1 MKTLLRRYL
10 TTLAYAAHDKD
21 ARRQRQAADAA
32 LRKAEEALVKL
43 HARKTAPTMSSAG
56 RLEDVHYTVAVCRYL
71 ATPAYAA
78 HDKDAR
84 RQRQTADAARR
95 KAEEAL
101 VKLHARQTAPM
112 AAPDGAAGAGTGA
125 QQGAA
130 AAAAAGEADIN
141 PFLRRPLWE
150 EQPEPAGAG

>member
-1 MKTLLRRYL
+1 MQRSSP
-10 TTLAYAAHDKD
+10 TLAYAAHDKD

-32 LRKAEEALVKL
+32 RCKAQEALVKL
-43 HARKTAPTMSSAG
+43 HARQAASAMSFAI
-56 RLEDVHYTVAVCRYL
+56 RLEDVHATFAICRYL

-78 HDKDAR
+78 HDKDVR
-84 RQRQTADAARR
+84 RQRQAADAARR

-101 VKLHARQTAPM
+101 VKLHARQTAPI
-112 AAPDGAAGAGTGA
+112 AAPDGAAGAGA
-125 QQGAA
+125 QQG

-150 EQPEPAGAG
+150 EEPEPAGAG